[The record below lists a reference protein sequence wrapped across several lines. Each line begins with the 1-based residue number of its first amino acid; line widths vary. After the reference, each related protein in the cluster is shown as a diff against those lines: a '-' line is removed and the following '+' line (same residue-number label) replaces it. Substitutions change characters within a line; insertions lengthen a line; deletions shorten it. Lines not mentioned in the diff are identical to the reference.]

1 MVRALLALALV
12 AGVVGAPIAASAAV
26 SPPTPTTTQSA
37 QVPTITAP
45 SGGYFSNDGAVSVRG
60 TAAPGARV
68 TVAADGTDVAS
79 ATAGDNGR
87 FSAEVSGLSSGT
99 NIPITARSTGTD
111 GVERTS
117 SAVGIDV
124 LTAPTITA
132 QTEGIHTGL
141 IRGTGFPGATVT
153 LTFAGVDSWTT
164 PVQSSGRWAYSV
176 PASLHGTFTAYA
188 AQSAPFSSGSKS
200 VASEKTAITID
211 NRPPSAPRILHPRA
225 GEQLPLVSTFSG
237 TGENGAI
244 VTVYT
249 TLESGHSG
257 VLCSTS
263 VVGTGWSCEVTAP
276 AVGVANISAYQTDS
290 SGNPGT
296 GTEPMRVEFVAGTPG
311 PPASPGPSA
320 SPRDPHV
327 TTPAPDAA
335 LPAPPSVGMPRWMW
349 TEPSPYSAVKI
360 PMPSVDGAR
369 PWLLAFAV
377 ALGVIALVL
386 APARM
391 LAGSVATGRRWRFTG
406 RNSARMREDEIPAIS
421 DRVPWL
427 PGLASLAITALVV
440 MLAMPLSDSVGTNV
454 RLYLVTLL
462 AVALVNTASV
472 ALPMLTPSH
481 VPVAARTV
489 EMAPRYLLAAVLTS
503 LVSRTLHLSP
513 ALVFGLAVAIVLAEP
528 VSRVDRGRSGLLR
541 ITGIFL
547 IGVLGWVGAAYAATA
562 VASEQSLLHVLLA
575 EFSSVMAMAGIG
587 SAAILLIPLGRTSGR
602 AVLGWSPLIWLG
614 TALVVYTAL
623 FGLILP
629 GVIDRV
635 NTAIVAPLTIAAVL
649 FGAVSLATFLWKR
662 VVTPALSEEAD
673 RGRHR
678 A

>member
-1 MVRALLALALV
+1 MIAALLGTASV
-12 AGVVGAPIAASAAV
+12 ASATV
-26 SPPTPTTTQSA
+26 PPPSSTTQPTA
-37 QVPTITAP
+37 PPTITSP
-45 SGGYFSNDGAVSVRG
+45 SGGYFSNSGAVTVRG
-60 TAAPGARV
+60 TATPGARV
-68 TVAADGTDVAS
+68 VIDADGTQVAS
-79 ATAGDNGR
+79 TTATDKGTFA
-87 FSAEVSGLSSGT
+87 AEVTGLTSGT
-99 NIPITARSTGTD
+99 NVPLTARSTGANGAELTS
-111 GVERTS
+111 GV
-117 SAVGIDV
+117 VGIDV

-132 QTEGIHTGL
+132 QSEGVHTGL

-153 LTFAGVDSWTT
+153 LTFVGVDSWST

-176 PASLHGTFTAYA
+176 PAELHGTFTAFVE
-188 AQSAPFSSGSKS
+188 QSAPFSSGANS
-200 VASEKTAITID
+200 VRSDRTAITID
-211 NRPPSAPRILHPRA
+211 NRPPAAPRILHPHA
-225 GEQLPLVSTFSG
+225 GEQIALVSTFSG

-249 TLESGHSG
+249 TLASGHSG
-257 VLCSTS
+257 VLCSTT
-263 VVGTGWSCEVTAP
+263 VVGSGWSCEVTAP
-276 AVGVANISAYQTDS
+276 AVGVASISAYQTDS

-296 GTEPMRVEFVAGTPG
+296 GTDPMRVEFVAGTPA
-311 PPASPGPSA
+311 PQNSPGPSA
-320 SPRDPHV
+320 SPSDPHL

-335 LPAPPSVGMPRWMW
+335 LPAPPSVSMPRWMW

-369 PWLLAFAV
+369 PWFLAFAV

-391 LAGSVATGRRWRFTG
+391 LAGSVSTGRRWRFTG
-406 RNSARMREDEIPAIS
+406 RNSVRAREDEIPAIS

-427 PGLASLAITALVV
+427 TGLLSLAVTALVV
-440 MLAMPLSDSVGTNV
+440 MLAMPLSTTVGTNV

-481 VPVAARTV
+481 VPIAARTV

-513 ALVFGLAVAIVLAEP
+513 ALVFGIAVAIVLAEP

-541 ITGIFL
+541 VAGIFL

-562 VASEQSLLHVLLA
+562 VANEQSLLHVILA
-575 EFSSVMAMAGIG
+575 EFSSVTAMAGIG

-614 TALVVYTAL
+614 SALVVYTAL
-623 FGLILP
+623 FALILP
-629 GVIDRV
+629 GIIERV
-635 NTAIVAPLTIAAVL
+635 DPAIVAPITITAVL
-649 FGAVSLATFLWKR
+649 FGAVSLAVFLWQR
-662 VVTPALSEEAD
+662 VVTPALSAEAE